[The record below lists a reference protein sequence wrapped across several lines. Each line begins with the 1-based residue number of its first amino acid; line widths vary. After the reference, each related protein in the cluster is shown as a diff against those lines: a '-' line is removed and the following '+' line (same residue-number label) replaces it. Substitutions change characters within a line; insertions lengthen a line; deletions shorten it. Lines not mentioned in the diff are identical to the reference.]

1 MFNTLYSKL
10 VGILFGLLLV
20 VGLLYA
26 LLSQSLLQRSYQ
38 TTNQQLNMNLAAD
51 LVREM
56 GLVKDGRIDQ
66 QSMQEAFHVVML
78 INPSIEVY
86 FVGTDGKVLN
96 YSADPNDIKRE
107 YVDLAPIKRFMQGD
121 TNYPLLGDDPR
132 SEHNQKSFSVYALPD
147 GDNIKGYLYVVLQGM
162 QYDEIQVQEQ
172 FKALQTLGVSALG
185 GSLLI
190 GLVIGLLLFY
200 RLTRRIRIL
209 NQAVDNFRDQD
220 EAGGCKTST
229 SGHYQK
235 SAGDEINQLSDSFEI
250 MAQRIDEQLTQLQE
264 QDRLRREMVAN
275 ISHDLRTP
283 LAAIHGYIERLKT
296 RFDDLTV
303 DERREF
309 LEISFHHSKRLIHM
323 IEALFEL
330 SKLEAKESEPA
341 LEPFSLP
348 ELVQD
353 VLQKFKLQAEAKNLS
368 LKFTGKDTL
377 PLVNGDIAL
386 MDRAL
391 SNLVDNAISCTD
403 AGGEVELILNQ
414 EKDAISVQV
423 KDTGVGIDEKYL
435 PTLFQRFYQV
445 DSKNRNNSQHAGLGL
460 TITHRIL
467 ELHGQTI
474 KVSSKLGEGTT
485 FLFRMPLAAADKL
498 ATI

>member
-10 VGILFGLLLV
+10 VGILIGLLLV

-38 TTNQQLNMNLAAD
+38 TINQQLNVNLAAD

-56 GLVKDGRIDQ
+56 GLVKDGKIDQ

-96 YSADPNDIKRE
+96 YSADPNDIKRD
-107 YVDLAPIKRFMQGD
+107 YVDLAPVHRFMQGD

-132 SEHNQKSFSVYALPD
+132 SAQNQKSFSVTALPD
-147 GDNIKGYLYVVLQGM
+147 RENIQGYLYVVLQGM
-162 QYDEIQVQEQ
+162 QYDEIQVHEQ
-172 FKALQTLGVSALG
+172 LKALQTLGVSALG
-185 GSLLI
+185 GSLII
-190 GLVIGLLLFY
+190 GLVIGLFVFY
-200 RLTRRIRIL
+200 RLTRRIRKL
-209 NQAVDNFRDQD
+209 NQAVDNFREQEDVTGKLRQT
-220 EAGGCKTST
+220 E
-229 SGHYQK
+229 
-235 SAGDEINQLSDSFEI
+235 GDEISQLSASFEI
-250 MAQRIDEQLTQLQE
+250 MAQRIDEQLSQLQE

-283 LAAIHGYIERLKT
+283 LAAIHGYVERLKT
-296 RFDDLTV
+296 RFDELSV

-309 LEISFHHSKRLIHM
+309 LDISFHHSKRLNHM

-330 SKLEAKESEPA
+330 SKLEAKESEPV

-353 VLQKFKLQAEAKNLS
+353 VLQKFKLQAESKKLTM
-368 LKFTGKDTL
+368 KFTGKDNL

-403 AGGEVELILNQ
+403 AGGEIELILNQ

-423 KDTGVGIDEKYL
+423 KDTGIGIDEKYL

-467 ELHGQTI
+467 ELHGQSINVT
-474 KVSSKLGEGTT
+474 SKLGQGTT
-485 FLFRMPLAAADKL
+485 FLFRMPLAAV
-498 ATI
+498 

>member
-1 MFNTLYSKL
+1 MFKTLYSKL
-10 VGILFGLLLV
+10 VGILIGLLLV

-38 TTNQQLNMNLAAD
+38 TTNQQLNVNLAAD

-56 GLVKDGRIDQ
+56 GLVKDGKIDQ

-96 YSADPNDIKRE
+96 YSADPSDIKRD
-107 YVDLAPIKRFMQGD
+107 YVDLAPVHRFMQGD

-132 SEHNQKSFSVYALPD
+132 SAEVQKSFSVTALPNKD
-147 GDNIKGYLYVVLQGM
+147 DIQGYLYVVLQGM
-162 QYDEIQVQEQ
+162 QYDEIQMHEQ
-172 FKALQTLGVSALG
+172 VKALQTLGVSALG

-190 GLVIGLLLFY
+190 GLVIGLFVFY
-200 RLTRRIRIL
+200 RLTRRIRKL
-209 NQAVDNFRDQD
+209 NQAVDNFREQEDVAVGRADATGGLQQ
-220 EAGGCKTST
+220 AG
-229 SGHYQK
+229 
-235 SAGDEINQLSDSFEI
+235 GDEISQLSASFEV
-250 MAQRIDEQLTQLQE
+250 MAKRIDEQLSQLQE

-296 RFDDLTV
+296 RFDELSV
-303 DERREF
+303 EERREF
-309 LEISFHHSKRLIHM
+309 LEISFHHSKRLNHM

-330 SKLEAKESEPA
+330 SKLEAKESEPV

-353 VLQKFKLQAEAKNLS
+353 VLQKFKLQAESKNLAM
-368 LKFTGKDTL
+368 KFTGKDTL

-403 AGGEVELILNQ
+403 AGGEIELILNQ

-423 KDTGVGIDEKYL
+423 KDTGIGIDEKYL

-467 ELHGQTI
+467 ELHGQSI
-474 KVSSKLGEGTT
+474 KVSSKLGQGTT
-485 FLFRMPLAAADKL
+485 FLFRMPLAAV
-498 ATI
+498 

>member
-10 VGILFGLLLV
+10 VGILLGLLVV

-56 GLVKDGRIDQ
+56 RLVKDGKIDQ
-66 QSMQEAFHVVML
+66 QSMQEAFHVAML
-78 INPSIEVY
+78 INPSVEVY
-86 FVGTDGKVLN
+86 FIGTDGKVLD
-96 YSADPNDIKRE
+96 YSADPNDIKRKS
-107 YVDLAPIKRFMQGD
+107 VDLAPIQRFMQGD
-121 TNYPLLGDDPR
+121 TNYPLVGDDPR
-132 SEHNQKSFSVYALPD
+132 SAQNQKSFSVTALPD
-147 GDNIKGYLYVVLQGM
+147 KDNIQGYLYVVLQGM
-162 QYDEIQVQEQ
+162 QYDEIQMKEEI
-172 FKALQTLGVSALG
+172 KTLQTLGILALA

-190 GLVIGLLLFY
+190 VLIIGLFVFY
-200 RLTRRIRIL
+200 RLTRRIRKL
-209 NQAVDNFRDQD
+209 NQAVDNFREQEDVTVAD
-220 EAGGCKTST
+220 
-229 SGHYQK
+229 SGLTGHHQHNK
-235 SAGDEINQLSDSFEI
+235 GDEISQLSISFEI
-250 MAQRIDEQLTQLQE
+250 MAQRIDEQLSQLQE

-309 LEISFHHSKRLIHM
+309 LQISFHHSKRLNHM

-330 SKLEAKESEPA
+330 SKLEARESEPV

-353 VLQKFKLQAEAKNLS
+353 VLQKFKLQAESKKLS
-368 LKFTGKDTL
+368 LKFTGKDNL

-403 AGGEVELILNQ
+403 AGGEIELILNQ

-423 KDTGVGIDEKYL
+423 KDTGMGIDEKYL

-467 ELHGQTI
+467 EMHGQTI
-474 KVSSKLGEGTT
+474 KVTSKLGQGTT
-485 FLFRMPLAAADKL
+485 FLFRMPLASADEM
-498 ATI
+498 ATV